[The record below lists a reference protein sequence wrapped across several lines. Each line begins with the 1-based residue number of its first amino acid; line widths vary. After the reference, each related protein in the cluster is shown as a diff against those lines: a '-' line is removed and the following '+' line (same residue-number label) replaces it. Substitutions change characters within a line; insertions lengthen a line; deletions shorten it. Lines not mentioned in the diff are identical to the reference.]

1 MPANT
6 GDNVILDLGMRVD
19 STGAQADIQ
28 DVVDYIRDTIKE
40 DFNIDIRAGNLNDL
54 RQQLNAL
61 GGDLRLVKDDA
72 TGMTTAVQASFKTA
86 NGEAVRLR
94 AAVEAVN
101 GAYQLVDGTDISARV
116 TAGASELQ
124 KLNERLI
131 QQQARLAQAA
141 LDGNA
146 TEINSI
152 NSQIQ
157 RTQSLIQQ
165 KQRQLTIMQ
174 RVADVAELEGRQTDI
189 SAQIVEHKDDFITFA
204 ENINNANTALRD
216 FQRTQQQAFAA
227 VNMNPLSQVYQ
238 DIQTNLQTSFAALQT
253 YVDQFNA
260 AITNT
265 GGQGQAVFQRLAD
278 GSIQL
283 ESTYQGNNQAL
294 QTMSNNINN
303 VGRALRSAFARQS
316 DVQSDNQAIQN
327 AITLY
332 RQYRDAVLVVERA
345 RASGRAATQQE
356 TDAVNQSRAAY
367 EQAEQA
373 ILSNGE
379 AIRQNATYNRDKN
392 QVTRDSIQALKEYEA
407 SLNSTNNSMAG
418 SIAQMIQMKLGFE
431 GLQEAIRNV
440 YETAKD
446 LNDAMTDIQLVT
458 QQSNSDATDLIKSY
472 AGLAQEMGTTTA
484 EVAAS
489 ADEWLRQGKT
499 VEQTYNLVKASSS
512 LAIIGQM
519 DAADATT
526 ALTAAINGYAMSSD
540 EAMGIV
546 DKLTQLDLEFAAS
559 SGDIATAMSKVASVA
574 SQGGVSLEKLMAIL
588 TVTEDQTQQSADT
601 IGNAWNSIF
610 QRMSKIAAGKDV
622 SDTGASLND
631 VDKVLKKMNISLKDS
646 GGQIRDL
653 GDVLDEVAS
662 KWNTFSRNEQNQIS
676 TAIAGEMCA

>member
-28 DVVDYIRDTIKE
+28 DIVDYIRDTIKE

-227 VNMNPLSQVYQ
+227 VNMNSLSQVYQ
-238 DIQTNLQTSFAALQT
+238 DIQTNLQTSFSALQT

-265 GGQGQAVFQRLAD
+265 GSQGQAVFQRLAD

-316 DVQSDNQAIQN
+316 DIQSDNQAIQN

-407 SLNSTNNSMAG
+407 SLDSTNNSMAG

-431 GLQEAIRNV
+431 GLQEAIRKV

-446 LNDAMTDIQLVT
+446 LNDSMTDIQLVT
-458 QQSNSDATDLIKSY
+458 QQSNSDATDLMKSY

-489 ADEWLRQGKT
+489 ADEWL
-499 VEQTYNLVKASSS
+499 
-512 LAIIGQM
+512 
-519 DAADATT
+519 
-526 ALTAAINGYAMSSD
+526 
-540 EAMGIV
+540 
-546 DKLTQLDLEFAAS
+546 
-559 SGDIATAMSKVASVA
+559 SV
-574 SQGGVSLEKLMAIL
+574 
-588 TVTEDQTQQSADT
+588 
-601 IGNAWNSIF
+601 
-610 QRMSKIAAGKDV
+610 
-622 SDTGASLND
+622 
-631 VDKVLKKMNISLKDS
+631 
-646 GGQIRDL
+646 
-653 GDVLDEVAS
+653 
-662 KWNTFSRNEQNQIS
+662 
-676 TAIAGEMCA
+676 

>member
-101 GAYQLVDGTDISARV
+101 GQYQLVGDTDISARV
-116 TAGASELQ
+116 TAGASELS
-124 KLNERLI
+124 KLNEQLI
-131 QQQARLAQAA
+131 KQKERLAQAA

-146 TEINSI
+146 AEISSAQ
-152 NSQIQ
+152 SQIS
-157 RTQSLIQQ
+157 RTESLI
-165 KQRQLTIMQ
+165 KLKERQLQIMQ
-174 RVADVAELEGRQTDI
+174 KVSDVSELSGKRGDI
-189 SAQIVEHKDDFITFA
+189 SDQIVAHKDDYITFA
-204 ENINNANTALRD
+204 ENITTAKAALKD
-216 FQRTQQQAFAA
+216 FEKIQ
-227 VNMNPLSQVYQ
+227 SQMFSASTMDKGSSVYQ
-238 DIQTNLQTSFAALQT
+238 DIATNLASSEKQLNGFIA
-253 YVDQFNA
+253 QFNA
-260 AITNT
+260 AIKNVGDT
-265 GGQGQAVFQRLAD
+265 GSASFQKMSD
-278 GSIQL
+278 NSVQL
-283 ESTYQGNNQAL
+283 TSDYKGNNKAL
-294 QTMSNNINN
+294 QEMSDLINK
-303 VGRALRSAFARQS
+303 VGKNLKTAFAQQS
-316 DVQSDNQAIQN
+316 DKTSDTQKIEA
-327 AITLY
+327 AVKAY
-332 RQYRDAVLVVERA
+332 RQYRDAVLVVDKA
-345 RASGRAATQQE
+345 KASGRTATQQE
-356 TDAVNQSRAAY
+356 TAAVNQAKAAY
-367 EQAEQA
+367 EQCEQA

-379 AIRQNATYNRDKN
+379 AVQQNTTYNREKN
-392 QVTRDSIQALKEYEA
+392 QITRNSIQALKEYE
-407 SLNSTNNSMAG
+407 SQLGSVNNSMAG

-431 GLQEAIRNV
+431 GLQEAIRKV

-446 LNDAMTDIQLVT
+446 LNDSMTDIQLVT
-458 QQSNSDATDLIKSY
+458 QQSDSDATDLMKSY

-546 DKLTQLDLEFAAS
+546 DKLTALDLKFAAS
-559 SGDIATAMSKVASVA
+559 SGDIATA
-574 SQGGVSLEKLMAIL
+574 
-588 TVTEDQTQQSADT
+588 
-601 IGNAWNSIF
+601 
-610 QRMSKIAAGKDV
+610 
-622 SDTGASLND
+622 
-631 VDKVLKKMNISLKDS
+631 
-646 GGQIRDL
+646 
-653 GDVLDEVAS
+653 
-662 KWNTFSRNEQNQIS
+662 
-676 TAIAGEMCA
+676 

>member
-1 MPANT
+1 MPENT

-316 DVQSDNQAIQN
+316 DIQSDNQAIQN

-407 SLNSTNNSMAG
+407 SLDSTNNSMAG

-431 GLQEAIRNV
+431 GLQEAMRKV

-458 QQSNSDATDLIKSY
+458 QQSNSDATDLMKSY

-489 ADEWLRQGKT
+489 ADEWL
-499 VEQTYNLVKASSS
+499 
-512 LAIIGQM
+512 
-519 DAADATT
+519 
-526 ALTAAINGYAMSSD
+526 
-540 EAMGIV
+540 
-546 DKLTQLDLEFAAS
+546 
-559 SGDIATAMSKVASVA
+559 SV
-574 SQGGVSLEKLMAIL
+574 
-588 TVTEDQTQQSADT
+588 
-601 IGNAWNSIF
+601 
-610 QRMSKIAAGKDV
+610 
-622 SDTGASLND
+622 
-631 VDKVLKKMNISLKDS
+631 
-646 GGQIRDL
+646 
-653 GDVLDEVAS
+653 
-662 KWNTFSRNEQNQIS
+662 
-676 TAIAGEMCA
+676 

>member
-227 VNMNPLSQVYQ
+227 VNMNPLSQAYQ

-253 YVDQFNA
+253 YVDQFNT

-303 VGRALRSAFARQS
+303 VGRALRSVFARQS
-316 DVQSDNQAIQN
+316 DIQSDNQAIQN

-407 SLNSTNNSMAG
+407 SLDSTNNSMAG

-431 GLQEAIRNV
+431 GLQEAMRKV

-458 QQSNSDATDLIKSY
+458 QQSDSDATDLMKSY

-546 DKLTQLDLEFAAS
+546 DKLTQLDLEFAA
-559 SGDIATAMSKVASVA
+559 
-574 SQGGVSLEKLMAIL
+574 KLL
-588 TVTEDQTQQSADT
+588 V
-601 IGNAWNSIF
+601 G
-610 QRMSKIAAGKDV
+610 
-622 SDTGASLND
+622 
-631 VDKVLKKMNISLKDS
+631 
-646 GGQIRDL
+646 
-653 GDVLDEVAS
+653 
-662 KWNTFSRNEQNQIS
+662 
-676 TAIAGEMCA
+676 

>member
-19 STGAQADIQ
+19 STGVQADIQ

-546 DKLTQLDLEFAAS
+546 DKLTQLDLEFAA
-559 SGDIATAMSKVASVA
+559 K
-574 SQGGVSLEKLMAIL
+574 IL
-588 TVTEDQTQQSADT
+588 
-601 IGNAWNSIF
+601 
-610 QRMSKIAAGKDV
+610 AG
-622 SDTGASLND
+622 
-631 VDKVLKKMNISLKDS
+631 
-646 GGQIRDL
+646 
-653 GDVLDEVAS
+653 
-662 KWNTFSRNEQNQIS
+662 
-676 TAIAGEMCA
+676 

>member
-72 TGMTTAVQASFKTA
+72 TGMTTAIQASFKTA

-101 GAYQLVDGTDISARV
+101 GQYQLVGDTDISARV
-116 TAGASELQ
+116 TAGASELS
-124 KLNERLI
+124 KLNEQLI
-131 QQQARLAQAA
+131 KQKERLAQAA

-146 TEINSI
+146 AEISSAQ
-152 NSQIQ
+152 SQIS
-157 RTQSLIQQ
+157 RTESLI
-165 KQRQLTIMQ
+165 KLKERQLQIMQ
-174 RVADVAELEGRQTDI
+174 KVSDVSELSGKRGDV
-189 SAQIVEHKDDFITFA
+189 SDQIVAHKDDYITFA
-204 ENINNANTALRD
+204 ENITTAKTALKD
-216 FQRTQQQAFAA
+216 FEKIQ
-227 VNMNPLSQVYQ
+227 SQMFSASTMDKGSAVYQ
-238 DIQTNLQTSFAALQT
+238 DIATNLASSEKQLNGFIA
-253 YVDQFNA
+253 QFNA
-260 AITNT
+260 AIKNVGDT
-265 GGQGQAVFQRLAD
+265 GSASFQKMSD
-278 GSIQL
+278 NSVQL
-283 ESTYQGNNQAL
+283 TSDYKGNNKAL
-294 QTMSNNINN
+294 QEMSDLINK
-303 VGRALRSAFARQS
+303 VGKNLKTAFAQQS
-316 DVQSDNQAIQN
+316 DKTSDTQKIQAAVKAYQ
-327 AITLY
+327 
-332 RQYRDAVLVVERA
+332 QYRDAVLVVDKA
-345 RASGRAATQQE
+345 KASGRTATQQE
-356 TDAVNQSRAAY
+356 TAAVNQAKAAY
-367 EQAEQA
+367 EQCEQA

-379 AIRQNATYNRDKN
+379 AVQRNTTYNREKN
-392 QVTRDSIQALKEYEA
+392 QITRNSIQALKEYE
-407 SLNSTNNSMAG
+407 SQLGSVNNSMAG

-431 GLQEAIRNV
+431 GLQEAMRKV

-458 QQSNSDATDLIKSY
+458 QQSDSDATDLMKSY

-546 DKLTQLDLEFAAS
+546 DKLTQLDLEFAA
-559 SGDIATAMSKVASVA
+559 
-574 SQGGVSLEKLMAIL
+574 KLL
-588 TVTEDQTQQSADT
+588 V
-601 IGNAWNSIF
+601 G
-610 QRMSKIAAGKDV
+610 
-622 SDTGASLND
+622 
-631 VDKVLKKMNISLKDS
+631 
-646 GGQIRDL
+646 
-653 GDVLDEVAS
+653 
-662 KWNTFSRNEQNQIS
+662 
-676 TAIAGEMCA
+676 

>member
-216 FQRTQQQAFAA
+216 FQRTQQQAFSA
-227 VNMNPLSQVYQ
+227 VNMNPLSQIYQ

-316 DVQSDNQAIQN
+316 DIQSDNQAIQN

-407 SLNSTNNSMAG
+407 SLDSTNNSMAG

-431 GLQEAIRNV
+431 GLQEAIRKV

-446 LNDAMTDIQLVT
+446 LNDSMTDIQLVT
-458 QQSNSDATDLIKSY
+458 QQSDSDATDLMKSY

-546 DKLTQLDLEFAAS
+546 DKLTALDLKFAAS
-559 SGDIATAMSKVASVA
+559 SGDIATA
-574 SQGGVSLEKLMAIL
+574 
-588 TVTEDQTQQSADT
+588 
-601 IGNAWNSIF
+601 
-610 QRMSKIAAGKDV
+610 
-622 SDTGASLND
+622 
-631 VDKVLKKMNISLKDS
+631 
-646 GGQIRDL
+646 
-653 GDVLDEVAS
+653 
-662 KWNTFSRNEQNQIS
+662 
-676 TAIAGEMCA
+676 

>member
-6 GDNVILDLGMRVD
+6 GDNVILELGIRVD

-227 VNMNPLSQVYQ
+227 VNMNSLSQVYQ
-238 DIQTNLQTSFAALQT
+238 DIQTNLQTSFSALQT

-316 DVQSDNQAIQN
+316 DIQSDNQAIQN

-458 QQSNSDATDLIKSY
+458 QQSNSDATDLMKSY

-489 ADEWLRQGKT
+489 ADAWLRQGKT

-546 DKLTQLDLEFAAS
+546 DKLTQLDLEFAA
-559 SGDIATAMSKVASVA
+559 K
-574 SQGGVSLEKLMAIL
+574 IL
-588 TVTEDQTQQSADT
+588 
-601 IGNAWNSIF
+601 
-610 QRMSKIAAGKDV
+610 AG
-622 SDTGASLND
+622 
-631 VDKVLKKMNISLKDS
+631 
-646 GGQIRDL
+646 
-653 GDVLDEVAS
+653 
-662 KWNTFSRNEQNQIS
+662 
-676 TAIAGEMCA
+676 

>member
-407 SLNSTNNSMAG
+407 SLSSTNNSMAG

-458 QQSNSDATDLIKSY
+458 QQSNSDATDLMKSY

-546 DKLTQLDLEFAAS
+546 DKLTQLDLEFAA
-559 SGDIATAMSKVASVA
+559 K
-574 SQGGVSLEKLMAIL
+574 IL
-588 TVTEDQTQQSADT
+588 
-601 IGNAWNSIF
+601 
-610 QRMSKIAAGKDV
+610 AG
-622 SDTGASLND
+622 
-631 VDKVLKKMNISLKDS
+631 
-646 GGQIRDL
+646 
-653 GDVLDEVAS
+653 
-662 KWNTFSRNEQNQIS
+662 
-676 TAIAGEMCA
+676 

>member
-72 TGMTTAVQASFKTA
+72 TGMTTAIQASFKTA

-101 GAYQLVDGTDISARV
+101 GAYQIAGGGDVSARV
-116 TAGASELQ
+116 TAGVSDLQ
-124 KLNERLI
+124 KLNEQLI

-146 TEINSI
+146 AEINSV
-152 NSQIQ
+152 NAQIQ

-174 RVADVAELEGRQTDI
+174 RVADVAELEGRQTDV

-227 VNMNPLSQVYQ
+227 TNMSQASQAYQ
-238 DIQTNLQTSFAALQT
+238 DIQTNLQNSFTALQT

-260 AITNT
+260 AIVNT

-294 QTMSNNINN
+294 QTMSNNINA
-303 VGRALRSAFARQS
+303 VGRALRSAFAQQS
-316 DVQSDNQAIQN
+316 DKMTDTQKIQD
-327 AITLY
+327 AVKAY
-332 RQYRDAVLVVERA
+332 QQYRDAVLTVDKA
-345 RASGRAATQQE
+345 KASGRTATQQE
-356 TDAVNQSRAAY
+356 TTAVNQAKAAY
-367 EQAEQA
+367 QQCEQA

-379 AIRQNATYNRDKN
+379 AVQQNTTYNREKN
-392 QVTRDSIQALKEYEA
+392 QITRNSIQALKEYE
-407 SLNSTNNSMAG
+407 SQLGSVNNSMAG
-418 SIAQMIQMKLGFE
+418 SIAQMIQMKLSFE
-431 GLQEAIRNV
+431 GLQEAMRKV
-440 YETAKD
+440 YDTAKD

-458 QQSNSDATDLIKSY
+458 QQSNSDATELMKSY
-472 AGLAQEMGTTTA
+472 AGLAQELGTTT
-484 EVAAS
+484 ENVAAS
-489 ADEWLRQGKT
+489 ADEWL
-499 VEQTYNLVKASSS
+499 
-512 LAIIGQM
+512 
-519 DAADATT
+519 
-526 ALTAAINGYAMSSD
+526 
-540 EAMGIV
+540 
-546 DKLTQLDLEFAAS
+546 
-559 SGDIATAMSKVASVA
+559 SV
-574 SQGGVSLEKLMAIL
+574 
-588 TVTEDQTQQSADT
+588 
-601 IGNAWNSIF
+601 
-610 QRMSKIAAGKDV
+610 
-622 SDTGASLND
+622 
-631 VDKVLKKMNISLKDS
+631 
-646 GGQIRDL
+646 
-653 GDVLDEVAS
+653 
-662 KWNTFSRNEQNQIS
+662 
-676 TAIAGEMCA
+676 

>member
-174 RVADVAELEGRQTDI
+174 RVADVAELEGRQTDV

-227 VNMNPLSQVYQ
+227 VNMNPLSQIYQ

-332 RQYRDAVLVVERA
+332 RQYRDAVLVVEMA

-407 SLNSTNNSMAG
+407 SLDSTNNSMAG

-431 GLQEAIRNV
+431 GLQEAMRKV

-458 QQSNSDATDLIKSY
+458 KQSNSDATDLMKSY

-489 ADEWLRQGKT
+489 ADEWL
-499 VEQTYNLVKASSS
+499 
-512 LAIIGQM
+512 
-519 DAADATT
+519 
-526 ALTAAINGYAMSSD
+526 
-540 EAMGIV
+540 
-546 DKLTQLDLEFAAS
+546 
-559 SGDIATAMSKVASVA
+559 SV
-574 SQGGVSLEKLMAIL
+574 
-588 TVTEDQTQQSADT
+588 
-601 IGNAWNSIF
+601 
-610 QRMSKIAAGKDV
+610 
-622 SDTGASLND
+622 
-631 VDKVLKKMNISLKDS
+631 
-646 GGQIRDL
+646 
-653 GDVLDEVAS
+653 
-662 KWNTFSRNEQNQIS
+662 
-676 TAIAGEMCA
+676 

>member
-316 DVQSDNQAIQN
+316 DIQSDNQAIQN

-407 SLNSTNNSMAG
+407 SLDSTNNSMAG

-431 GLQEAIRNV
+431 GLQEAMRKV

-458 QQSNSDATDLIKSY
+458 QQSNSDATDLMKSY

-499 VEQTYNLVKASSS
+499 IEQTYNLVKASSS

-546 DKLTQLDLEFAAS
+546 DKLTQLDLEFAA
-559 SGDIATAMSKVASVA
+559 
-574 SQGGVSLEKLMAIL
+574 KLL
-588 TVTEDQTQQSADT
+588 V
-601 IGNAWNSIF
+601 G
-610 QRMSKIAAGKDV
+610 
-622 SDTGASLND
+622 
-631 VDKVLKKMNISLKDS
+631 
-646 GGQIRDL
+646 
-653 GDVLDEVAS
+653 
-662 KWNTFSRNEQNQIS
+662 
-676 TAIAGEMCA
+676 